1 MIIAIDAGHGYN
13 TSGKRTC
20 PFPDGRQMREHEFNR
35 DVALNLDY
43 RLRRAGHET
52 MICFD
57 QIGVNDFTLKQR
69 TTIANEKK
77 ADIFVSVHANAWGEG
92 ENWNDVN
99 GLVAMY
105 YPNSVQGERLARSV
119 LPELQKT
126 TNLPINSY
134 QAVSYAVLRDTFMPA
149 VIIECGFMTN
159 RSDAEKLLT
168 YEYRNSC
175 AEGIYN
181 GILKYFGL
189 TDKKESWYRVQVG
202 AYKELPNAE
211 TMAKKLVD
219 EGYEAYIRQCE

>member
-77 ADIFVSVHANAWGEG
+77 DDIFVSVHANAWGEG

-202 AYKELPNAE
+202 AYN
-211 TMAKKLVD
+211 
-219 EGYEAYIRQCE
+219 